1 MRSEAAQAFEDWLQ
15 PVPETGRQFG
25 ELTIEARASGY
36 ELRHTDDDRANE
48 TVSLEDLRETV
59 RFDQH
64 GRYRPFAGERS
75 LPAGWRVSVADTAE
89 LMTAVATVYPT
100 AVEDWYATQTGGVDP
115 VPWSAVASRQT
126 GIYASVDDLDQGT
139 VDRTVDAVCDG
150 CVRCPAWRETGDDGT
165 TIPCLEPCSF
175 LVAAA
180 REFDAHGATADTDSL
195 HSSEDVERGDLTD
208 PANRYRVRYS
218 RQASKLTQK

>member
-1 MRSEAAQAFEDWLQ
+1 MACVCR
-15 PVPETGRQFG
+15 G
-25 ELTIEARASGY
+25 
-36 ELRHTDDDRANE
+36 
-48 TVSLEDLRETV
+48 
-59 RFDQH
+59 H
-64 GRYRPFAGERS
+64 GRVDDCSGD
-75 LPAGWRVSVADTAE
+75 GVSDGCRGLVRHADR
-89 LMTAVATVYPT
+89 
-100 AVEDWYATQTGGVDP
+100 GVDP